1 MFVQLSV
8 IFLVLIIY
16 LLYRIRPDY
25 NSSKVRKEYVIIV
38 SVLLILQSGLRSYST
53 GDDTISYFMQ
63 FEQIKYVLWSDIF
76 QGFSDV
82 YIDGSGKD
90 PGYPLFVK
98 ITQIIFSQYTL
109 YLLFVALIFFAAFGD
124 FIYRNTSKIKDI
136 LIIVILYQALFYDF
150 FSITGT
156 RQAIAVA
163 FTLLGFQYIKD
174 RKLLKFIL
182 LMLPAVTIH
191 FSSLVFIP
199 FYFIGNVKL
208 PRLNLVVSLVAFPI
222 LVIYAHSIAL
232 TLVSSLDLNV
242 YLAYVQNDFKTG
254 GARGFSLFFI
264 LFVISS
270 LLFYREIREHVPN
283 SGFSY
288 NALSLALIF
297 APLTW
302 VDPSFMRVVQY
313 FSIFMLLLLPSLLNY
328 SSKSYII
335 RLILYILCIIF
346 LLVYII
352 IADEEYKFVWQ
363 TA

>member
-1 MFVQLSV
+1 
-8 IFLVLIIY
+8 
-16 LLYRIRPDY
+16 
-25 NSSKVRKEYVIIV
+25 
-38 SVLLILQSGLRSYST
+38 
-53 GDDTISYFMQ
+53 
-63 FEQIKYVLWSDIF
+63 
-76 QGFSDV
+76 
-82 YIDGSGKD
+82 
-90 PGYPLFVK
+90 
-98 ITQIIFSQYTL
+98 
-109 YLLFVALIFFAAFGD
+109 
-124 FIYRNTSKIKDI
+124 
-136 LIIVILYQALFYDF
+136 
-150 FSITGT
+150 
-156 RQAIAVA
+156 
-163 FTLLGFQYIKD
+163 
-174 RKLLKFIL
+174 
-182 LMLPAVTIH
+182 MLPAVTIH